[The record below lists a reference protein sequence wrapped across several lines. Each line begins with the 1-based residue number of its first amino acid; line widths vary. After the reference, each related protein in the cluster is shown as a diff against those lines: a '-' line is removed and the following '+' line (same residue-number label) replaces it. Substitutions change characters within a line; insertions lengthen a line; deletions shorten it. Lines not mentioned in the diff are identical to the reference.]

1 MGRIDIICSH
11 LPEADVFADIGCDHG
26 YCTQYM
32 LKNRRC
38 RLAYISDIS
47 AGSLQKARTLL
58 AREVEEGRCIPVV
71 ADGLD
76 GVKEC
81 DLVLIAG
88 MGGEEIVRILER
100 GYLPKKFVL
109 QPMKNSEKVRRFLI
123 GRGCSITL
131 DYTFEDGKFY
141 DLIAG
146 EAPSSEGCA
155 DGYTEWELRFGRD
168 NLRSPSTAF
177 LRWVKEERRKL
188 GEHLLSPDMGRES
201 REELRKRQYE
211 LEVILDAIEGD
222 V

>member
-100 GYLPKKFVL
+100 GYLP
-109 QPMKNSEKVRRFLI
+109 E
-123 GRGCSITL
+123 
-131 DYTFEDGKFY
+131 
-141 DLIAG
+141 
-146 EAPSSEGCA
+146 
-155 DGYTEWELRFGRD
+155 
-168 NLRSPSTAF
+168 
-177 LRWVKEERRKL
+177 
-188 GEHLLSPDMGRES
+188 
-201 REELRKRQYE
+201 
-211 LEVILDAIEGD
+211 
-222 V
+222 